1 MVSILSRVNITDSSG
16 GRISVCIKVL
26 RSKYYNAS
34 ITNQIIVAVKTV
46 LANRKAKRHD
56 VLKGTIVR
64 LVKKTS
70 RPNGTKI
77 WFEDNAIVVYTK
89 REELMG
95 TRIFGP
101 VTYELRF
108 SLGKKKHTKILTL
121 ASSII

>member
-1 MVSILSRVNITDSSG
+1 MISILSRVYITDSSG

-26 RSKYYNAS
+26 QSKYYHAS
-34 ITNQIIVAVKTV
+34 LANQIIVAVKTV
-46 LANRKAKRHD
+46 LSDRKAKRHD

-70 RPNGTKI
+70 RPNGIKI

-108 SLGKKKHTKILTL
+108 ALGKKNTL
-121 ASSII
+121 KY

>member
-1 MVSILSRVNITDSSG
+1 MISILSRVYITDSSG

-26 RSKYYNAS
+26 QSKYYHAS
-34 ITNQIIVAVKTV
+34 LANQIIVAVKTV
-46 LANRKAKRHD
+46 LSDRKAKRHD

-70 RPNGTKI
+70 RPNGIKI

-108 SLGKKKHTKILTL
+108 ALGKKKHTKILTL